1 VQDLFRF
8 FFAIFKW
15 GWVNNVTYRVFE
27 MDSLKFGLIHADY
40 NNLMSKYCGSQL
52 LFVFVMN
59 AVSLFF
65 IPILTQMIVD
75 PACFYNF
82 FKADSVLASGKYDYK
97 YCDIFGYS
105 LADCPK
111 GGVIKQTTDYP
122 IHVDIPFLYNYSCSS
137 SIIGAYVPL
146 YENINYFVIA
156 KCFIQ
161 FLYLFFEVKQKI
173 ACRETGVDVAESE
186 KEIGRIKYWFIKTMP
201 MNQLMWDS
209 EEHKLLSKDGS
220 VFPSQSK
227 AWLWKTMPNNLG
239 NIQVLVTFGIMAP
252 LLAITVLMAI
262 FAENYMVEL
271 VLGRFLVREM
281 SVIAYAERDMSVQ
294 DNDRNIPISN
304 DPVIQKQA
312 DDVDQ
317 SWGAV
322 AAITELENLCKEVPS
337 SIFSTSRGVILL
349 FSTFTLSFLL
359 NDVANSSANPNKW
372 IYWPSLVMM
381 MAPFLAAPLAH
392 FYYGSTQSQ
401 AQVAA
406 PNAEE
411 SAVEMTDF
419 VSADEYTS
427 NPIRI

>member
-1 VQDLFRF
+1 
-8 FFAIFKW
+8 
-15 GWVNNVTYRVFE
+15 
-27 MDSLKFGLIHADY
+27 M
-40 NNLMSKYCGSQL
+40 
-52 LFVFVMN
+52 
-59 AVSLFF
+59 
-65 IPILTQMIVD
+65 
-75 PACFYNF
+75 
-82 FKADSVLASGKYDYK
+82 
-97 YCDIFGYS
+97 
-105 LADCPK
+105 
-111 GGVIKQTTDYP
+111 
-122 IHVDIPFLYNYSCSS
+122 
-137 SIIGAYVPL
+137 
-146 YENINYFVIA
+146 
-156 KCFIQ
+156 
-161 FLYLFFEVKQKI
+161 KQKI

-209 EEHKLLSKDGS
+209 EERKLLSKDGS

-281 SVIAYAERDMSVQ
+281 SVIAYAERDMAVR

-337 SIFSTSRGVILL
+337 SIFSTSRSVILL

-381 MAPFLAAPLAH
+381 TAPFLAVPLAQ
-392 FYYGSTQSQ
+392 FYYGSAQSQ

-419 VSADEYTS
+419 VSTDAYIS